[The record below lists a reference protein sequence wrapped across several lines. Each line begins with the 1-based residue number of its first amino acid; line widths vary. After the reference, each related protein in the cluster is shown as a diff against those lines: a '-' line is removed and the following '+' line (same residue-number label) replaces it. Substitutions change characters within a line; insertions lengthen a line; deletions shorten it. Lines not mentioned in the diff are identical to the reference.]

1 MSPLRMHGNFNGGKV
16 MVDTAK
22 RMRMTLVAGAISMI
36 VILSGVPSDLSM
48 SAEAAETYRLVVGTA
63 QKPDTLNVFA
73 MALSISY
80 TVNFLVYDT
89 LNSVERDFSP
99 GPQLAKSWETD
110 STNKNW
116 TFHLN
121 ENAVWHDGTP
131 VTAEDVNFTL
141 RLVIRNRND
150 SAALWGDYLSNI
162 QEDGV
167 KATGPHTVEIRTDVP
182 KATMLTMMVPIL
194 PKHIWSEIPEDEI
207 NTIDPWDPEYF
218 PIGPVGSGPLKLVSY
233 SSTQSTALME
243 KNRQYFI
250 DLVVVDEVMF
260 KFFGGESPMVNALL
274 SGDIDVAMDVPARL
288 WESTLGEEGDGL
300 DGQVTAALSF
310 YELGINCASAEWREA
325 FEEASDNLETTNLS
339 VRQAIAM
346 ATEKDYMV
354 NTILRGFADPGES
367 IIPTA
372 TPSWHYYVPP
382 DERWDYDIEGA
393 KALLDAAGYQDLNGD
408 GTRENITSGVEL
420 QFTLYYRKGYVDEEN
435 CAVRISDALAQLKIG
450 IELIEAQESSVLW
463 DAWMNCAYDLF
474 IWGWDTDVD
483 PNFMLSTFTEAQYP
497 VDPSDSTKWG
507 DAFWINEDYEAL
519 YIAQQQ
525 ATDLEDR
532 EEIVREMQRM
542 LYYHCPYVV
551 LYYPYG
557 LHAYNDAD
565 WTNYPDMV
573 NEPGATPGTM
583 WFFFDVTPVG
593 YVDTS
598 PTDVDAGL
606 DRSCVVGEK
615 LAFFGEAYDPDD
627 ALATLNWTWSFDE
640 PDDTAGIRYGMNV
653 NYTFNK
659 VGNVTVTLT
668 VKDPDYQTASDELVV
683 EVRDMPADA
692 GWLQGFVKDQFSQPV
707 KGADV
712 DVSGE
717 QRTTDDDGSY
727 SIIVSEGTYSV
738 LVTKKGYLDASGEY
752 AVAAGQVTWANLTM
766 QLVSGTIEGHVRD
779 AKTGDPVESASVRI
793 SYGSVTLPVFITKSD
808 GYFQILNVEMG
819 EVNVNASK
827 TGYEDNVSTALVQA
841 GQTTALEILLTPVD
855 EGGTSTLALVAIL
868 AVAAIAALLVAYY
881 FIRKKGKAEEP
892 PPPVQ

>member
-1 MSPLRMHGNFNGGKV
+1 MLPLRMHGNFNGGRL

-22 RMRMTLVAGAISMI
+22 RVRLTLVAGAISMI

-48 SAEAAETYRLVVGTA
+48 QAEAATTYRLVVGTA

-110 STNKNW
+110 STGKNW

-121 ENAVWHDGTP
+121 EDAVWHDGTP
-131 VTAEDVNFTL
+131 VTAEDVNFTF
-141 RLVIRNRND
+141 RLIIRNGEN
-150 SAALWGDYLSNI
+150 STALWVDYLSNI
-162 QEDGV
+162 SEDGV

-194 PKHIWSEIPEDEI
+194 PKHIWSQIPEIELDS
-207 NTIDPWDPEYF
+207 IDPWDERYF
-218 PIGPVGSGPLKLVSY
+218 PAGPVGSGPLKLKEY

-243 KNRQYFI
+243 KNRQYFL

-288 WESTLGEEGDGL
+288 WDSTLEEEGVS
-300 DGQVTAALSF
+300 GQVTAALSF

-372 TPSWHYYVPP
+372 TQSWHYYVPP
-382 DERWDYDIEGA
+382 EERWDYNIEGA

-450 IELIEAQESSVLW
+450 TELIEAQESSVLW

-507 DAFWINEDYEAL
+507 DAFWINEEYETL

-525 ATDLEDR
+525 ATVLEDR
-532 EEIVREMQRM
+532 EEIVHEMQRM

-557 LHAYNDAD
+557 LHAYNDVD

-593 YVDTS
+593 YIDTS

-615 LAFFGEAYDPDD
+615 LAFSGEAYDPDD
-627 ALATLNWTWSFDE
+627 AQATLNWTWRFDE
-640 PDDTAGIRYGMNV
+640 PDDTVGVRYGMNV

-668 VKDPDYQTASDELVV
+668 VKDPDFQTASDQLTV
-683 EVRDMPADA
+683 EVSDMPADA
-692 GWLQGFVKDQFSQPV
+692 GWLQGFVKDQFSDPV

-717 QRTTDDDGSY
+717 PRTTDDDGSY
-727 SIIVSEGTYSV
+727 SIIVVEGTYSV
-738 LVTKKGYLDASGEY
+738 LVTKNGYLDASGEY
-752 AVAAGQVTWANLTM
+752 AVVAGQITWANLTM
-766 QLVSGTIEGHVRD
+766 QLVSGTIEGHVLD
-779 AKTGDPVESASVRI
+779 AKTGDPIESASVTI
-793 SYGSVTLPVFITKSD
+793 SYGSVTMPVFITKSD
-808 GYFQILNVEMG
+808 GYFQILNVQMG
-819 EVNVNASK
+819 EVSVNASK

-841 GQTTALEILLTPVD
+841 GQTTTLEVLLTPAD
-855 EGGTSTLALVAIL
+855 EGGTSTLAIVAIL
-868 AVAAIAALLVAYY
+868 VAAAIAAVLVAYY
-881 FIRKKGKAEEP
+881 FLRKKGKAEEP
-892 PPPVQ
+892 PPPVE